1 MYAFCCKLRLSRKIS
16 YMHLLIYRLIWKKNH
31 GNTLAPAMLST
42 QSINATPSFR

>member
-1 MYAFCCKLRLSRKIS
+1 
-16 YMHLLIYRLIWKKNH
+16 LIYRLIWKKNY